1 MEVLYFNLKSDK
13 IYSTSPFSQD
23 VMDFMVKY
31 NFSRLYVNDYDTLV
45 FHKDKIDSKI
55 NYEYTEPQIFEKD
68 TEVYLTWE
76 KLQNRYQK
84 GER

>member
-13 IYSTSPFSQD
+13 IYSSSPFLQD
-23 VMDFMVKY
+23 VMDFMVKH

-45 FHKDKIDSKI
+45 FHKNKIDSKI

-68 TEVYLTWE
+68 TEAYLTWE